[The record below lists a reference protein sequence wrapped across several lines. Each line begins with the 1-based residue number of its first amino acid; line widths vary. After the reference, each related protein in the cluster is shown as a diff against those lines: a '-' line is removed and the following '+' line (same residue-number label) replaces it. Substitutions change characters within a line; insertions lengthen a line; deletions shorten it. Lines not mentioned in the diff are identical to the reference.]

1 MEYIIEITAVL
12 AASALAMILHEL
24 PKSIIY
30 VLTGR
35 HCEEKD
41 KYRIFKLSRY
51 IDPVGLILFLTCH
64 AGCSRPYPYRLKE
77 KDTNVAIGLTGFL
90 SLGVMLMAGYA
101 FYYLILPRL
110 PMILGVNLTDHL
122 MLFFV
127 QASWYFIYAVF
138 VLFIVNLFPM
148 ISSDIFLIIVA
159 ISPKQLIPLMKND
172 TLIKCLLFICIVLG
186 GISMLAAQGKGGI
199 EQLLGFV

>member
-1 MEYIIEITAVL
+1 MEYIIEITAIL
-12 AASALAMILHEL
+12 TASALAMILHEL

-41 KYRIFKLSRY
+41 KYRIFKLHRY

-64 AGCSRPYPYRLKE
+64 AGCSRPYSYRLKE
-77 KDTNVAIGLTGFL
+77 KDTNVAIGMTGFL

-110 PMILGVNLTDHL
+110 PMILGVNPGDNL
-122 MLFFV
+122 MIFFI

-148 ISSDIFLIIVA
+148 VSSDIFLIIVA
-159 ISPKQLIPLMKND
+159 ISPKRLIPLMKND
-172 TLIKCLLFICIVLG
+172 TLIKCLLIICIVLG
-186 GISMLAAQGKGGI
+186 GVSMLAAQGRGSL

>member
-12 AASALAMILHEL
+12 SASALAMILHEL

-64 AGCSRPYPYRLKE
+64 AGCSRPYP
-77 KDTNVAIGLTGFL
+77 L
-90 SLGVMLMAGYA
+90 SLIH
-101 FYYLILPRL
+101 ILTL
-110 PMILGVNLTDHL
+110 PTN
-122 MLFFV
+122 
-127 QASWYFIYAVF
+127 
-138 VLFIVNLFPM
+138 
-148 ISSDIFLIIVA
+148 
-159 ISPKQLIPLMKND
+159 
-172 TLIKCLLFICIVLG
+172 
-186 GISMLAAQGKGGI
+186 
-199 EQLLGFV
+199 